1 MSTCKNCG
9 EKNPPSKGRKKRIYC
24 SKACSN
30 EYYKKTKRYYD
41 YEKKNENWGEQS
53 RKAKEE
59 KLKRKQDYE
68 ATIAAGWVNYL
79 DLAEEYGY
87 DKSTMHSRIRVALNE
102 SDSKLIHDGTTPGA
116 NGWKR
121 YISPEGVRKLAEY
134 DKALKE
140 QREAAKIR
148 KLEAQRKSEA
158 RQKRIKENKKKREAE
173 RERKRL
179 IREQEAKVRAEARA
193 KAKAEEK
200 ERKRLIREEKKR
212 QTKLRREAYLKS
224 PEYRAE
230 RAAYVRHRRQADGT
244 RRLRSSVRCL
254 IYHALKKQGA
264 TKGGKTFAHL
274 DYTPRELYEH
284 IEAQF
289 DENMTWE
296 NYGSYWHLDHII
308 PQAAL
313 PYDSLKHPNFKK
325 AWALDNLQPLE
336 KNENIQKS
344 SYYDGKK
351 FSYDD

>member
-9 EKNPPSKGRKKRIYC
+9 EKNPPSKGNRRRIYC

-30 EYYKKTKRYYD
+30 EYYRKTERYSY
-41 YEKKNENWGEQS
+41 YEKKNKNWGEQS

-87 DKSTMHSRIRVALNE
+87 DKSKIHHRVRTALNE
-102 SDSKLIHDGTTPGA
+102 NDSKLIHDGTPGA

-121 YISPEGVRKLAEY
+121 YISPEGVHKLAEY
-134 DKALKE
+134 DRVLKE
-140 QREAAKIR
+140 EREAARIR
-148 KLEAQRKSEA
+148 KLEAQRKRKE
-158 RQKRIKENKKKREAE
+158 RQKRIEENKRKREAE

-179 IREQEAKVRAEARA
+179 IREQEAKARAEARA

-200 ERKRLIREEKKR
+200 ERKRLIKEEKKR
-212 QTKLRREAYLKS
+212 QTKLRYKAYKKT
-224 PEYRAE
+224 PEYRAV
-230 RAAYVRHRRQADGT
+230 RAAYRRRRRQKDSR
-244 RRLRSSVRCL
+244 RRLRSSITCLVRL
-254 IYHALKKQGA
+254 ALKKQGA

-284 IEAQF
+284 LEAQF
-289 DENMTWE
+289 DKNMTWE

-313 PYDSLKHPNFKK
+313 PYNSLKHPNFKK

-336 KNENIQKS
+336 KSENIQKS
-344 SYYDGKK
+344 SFYDGKI
-351 FSYDD
+351 FSYND

>member
-9 EKNPPSKGRKKRIYC
+9 EKNPPSKGNRRRIYC

-30 EYYKKTKRYYD
+30 EYYRKTKRYYVSTAPEG
-41 YEKKNENWGEQS
+41 YGEQS
-53 RKAKEE
+53 RKVKEE

-87 DKSTMHSRIRVALNE
+87 DKNKMHYRMRVVLNE
-102 SDSKLIHDGTTPGA
+102 NDSKLIHDGSPGA

-121 YISPEGVRKLAEY
+121 YISPEGACKIAEY

-140 QREAAKIR
+140 EREAIEIR
-148 KLEAQRKSEA
+148 KLEAQRKRKE
-158 RQKRIKENKKKREAE
+158 RQKRIEENKRKREAE

-179 IREQEAKVRAEARA
+179 IREQEAEARA
-193 KAKAEEK
+193 KAKGEEK
-200 ERKRLIREEKKR
+200 EQKRLIKEEKKR
-212 QTKLRREAYLKS
+212 QSKLRYEAYLRS
-224 PEYRAE
+224 PEWRAG
-230 RAAYVRHRRQADGT
+230 RAAYRRRRRQEDPR
-244 RRLRSSVRCL
+244 RRLRSSVTGLVRS
-254 IYHALKKQGA
+254 ALKKQGA

-284 IEAQF
+284 IESQF

-325 AWALDNLQPLE
+325 AWALNNLQPLE
-336 KNENIQKS
+336 KGENIRKS
-344 SYYDGKK
+344 SLYEGKK
-351 FSYDD
+351 YSYDA

>member
-9 EKNPPSKGRKKRIYC
+9 EKNPPNKAQTGRKRIYC

-30 EYYKKTKRYYD
+30 EYYKKTKRYSTAPEGY
-41 YEKKNENWGEQS
+41 GEQS

-87 DKSTMHSRIRVALNE
+87 DRSRLHHRIRAILNE
-102 SDSKLIHDGTTPGA
+102 NDSKPIHDGTPGA

-134 DKALKE
+134 DRALKKE
-140 QREAAKIR
+140 REAIEIR
-148 KLEAQRKSEA
+148 KLEAQRKREA
-158 RQKRIKENKKKREAE
+158 RQKRIEENKKKREAE

-179 IREQEAKVRAEARA
+179 IGEQEAKVRAEARA

-212 QTKLRREAYLKS
+212 QTKLRYEAYIKS

-230 RAAYVRHRRQADGT
+230 RAAYRRRRRQADGT
-244 RRLRSSVRCL
+244 RRLRSSITCLVRF
-254 IYHALKKQGA
+254 ALKKQGA

-325 AWALDNLQPLE
+325 AWAIDNLQPLE
-336 KNENIQKS
+336 KSENIQKS
-344 SYYDGKK
+344 SLYNGKK